1 MDVRGVHLR
10 RFESCSGRLTMIR
23 RSFLV
28 ATTFAM
34 LAVGALEAREWKK
47 IRIGVEGAYPPFSEV
62 GPDGKLK
69 GFDIDIA
76 YALCAKIGAECELVL
91 QDWDGMIPALLAKKF
106 DAIVASMSIT
116 EERKKRVDFTD
127 KYYQTPARFV
137 RKKGSGI
144 EITKEGLK
152 GKKVGVQRA
161 TIHDNYLTDNYGDVV
176 EIVRYGT
183 QDEANL
189 DMLAGRLDLLLA
201 DSIAL
206 LEGLLKTEQ
215 GKDFEFVGPEL
226 RDPRWFGEGAG
237 IAVRKEDQDLKKL
250 LNEAI
255 KAIRAD
261 GTYDAIAKKYFDFD
275 IYGG

>member
-1 MDVRGVHLR
+1 MLR
-10 RFESCSGRLTMIR
+10 RFVLS
-23 RSFLV
+23 
-28 ATTFAM
+28 
-34 LAVGALEAREWKK
+34 LAAGALALAAGTLEAKEWKK
-47 IRIGVEGAYPPFSEV
+47 IKIATEGAYPPFNEV

-76 YALCAKIGAECELVL
+76 RALCEKLGAECELVQ
-91 QDWDGMIPALLAKKF
+91 QDWDGIIPALLAKKY

-137 RKKGSGI
+137 RKKGSAI

-161 TIHDNYLTDNYGDVV
+161 TIHDNYLTDNYGDSV

-189 DMLAGRLDLLLA
+189 DMLAGRVDLLLA

-206 LEGLLKTEQ
+206 LEGFLNTEK
-215 GKDFEFVGPEL
+215 GKGYEFVGPEL
-226 RDPRWFGEGAG
+226 RDKRWFGEGAG
-237 IAVRKEDQDLKKL
+237 IAVRKEDADLKEA
-250 LNEAI
+250 LNKALA
-255 KAIRAD
+255 AIRAD
-261 GTYDAIAKKYFDFD
+261 GTYQAIMRRYFDFD

>member
-1 MDVRGVHLR
+1 MLR
-10 RFESCSGRLTMIR
+10 R
-23 RSFLV
+23 LV
-28 ATTFAM
+28 LS
-34 LAVGALEAREWKK
+34 LAAGALALAAGTLEAKEWKK
-47 IRIGVEGAYPPFSEV
+47 IKIATEGAYPPFNEV

-76 YALCAKIGAECELVL
+76 LALCEKLGAECELVQ
-91 QDWDGMIPALLAKKF
+91 QDWDGIIPALLAKKY

-116 EERKKRVDFTD
+116 EERKKRIDFTD

-137 RKKGSGI
+137 RKKGSAI
-144 EITKEGLK
+144 EITKEGLE

-161 TIHDNYLTDNYGDVV
+161 TIHDNYLTDNYGDSV

-189 DMLAGRLDLLLA
+189 DMLAGRVDLLLA

-206 LEGLLKTEQ
+206 LEGFLKTDK
-215 GKDFEFVGPEL
+215 GKDYEFVGPEL
-226 RDPRWFGEGAG
+226 RDKRWFGEGAG
-237 IAVRKEDQDLKKL
+237 IAVRKEDTDLKEA
-250 LNEAI
+250 LNKALA
-255 KAIRAD
+255 AIRAD
-261 GTYDAIAKKYFDFD
+261 GTYEKIMRRYFDFD